1 MRVAYGI
8 VPVHP
13 VDRYLLGMQLANT
26 YILDMALS
34 FGLCS
39 AIYNLS
45 SVANLVEWIIRENY
59 EVGFHLHC
67 LDDFHKLGPPSSLL
81 CQYNLDR
88 CI

>member
-45 SVANLVEWIIRENY
+45 SVANLVE
-59 EVGFHLHC
+59 
-67 LDDFHKLGPPSSLL
+67 
-81 CQYNLDR
+81 
-88 CI
+88 

>member
-1 MRVAYGI
+1 MCGINKPCCSCCWFMRVAYGI

-45 SVANLVEWIIRENY
+45 SVANLVE
-59 EVGFHLHC
+59 
-67 LDDFHKLGPPSSLL
+67 
-81 CQYNLDR
+81 
-88 CI
+88 